1 MKNKRIEL
9 INLKDI
15 KDGANVN
22 STLTGGLSGDATGLK
37 CCPVERVYSYNAP

>member
-15 KDGANVN
+15 TDGGNAN
-22 STLTGGLSGDATGLK
+22 STLTGGLSGAATGIK
-37 CCPVERVYSYNAP
+37 CCPVEGVDSYNAP

>member
-15 KDGANVN
+15 TDGGNAN
-22 STLTGGLSGDATGLK
+22 STLTGGHFCSSN
-37 CCPVERVYSYNAP
+37 YI